1 MDKSNRRNMLES
13 ALKPKPINPN
23 SKEKEKTETK
33 TDVLANQQPY
43 GEDDIPTTSEFVG
56 MEDLY

>member
-43 GEDDIPTTSEFVG
+43 DEDDIPTTSEFVG
-56 MEDLY
+56 LEDLY